1 MSRPALPGRQRGV
14 SLVELIIVLVVFSIM
29 ASFAVPS
36 FTRMVAT
43 QRVKATSGDLFTALV
58 RTRSEAI
65 KRNADVTLT
74 AVGGNWQQGWTIND
88 PANPARPLE
97 AHDAVSN
104 VAIAGATSITYT
116 GNGRLRATA
125 QPRIGVSSTRT
136 DAQRCVSADLS
147 GRPYLKPS
155 AC

>member
-1 MSRPALPGRQRGV
+1 MARPAPRSRQRGV
-14 SLVELIIVLVVFSIM
+14 SLVELIIALVVLSIM

-36 FTRMVAT
+36 FMRIVAT
-43 QRVKATSGDLFTALV
+43 QRVKGTSSDLYTALV

-74 AVGGNWQQGWTIND
+74 AVGGNWQQGWTVND
-88 PANPARPLE
+88 PANPSRPLE
-97 AHDAVSN
+97 AHDAVAK
-104 VAIAGATSITYT
+104 VAISGPASVTYT

-125 QPRIGVSSTRT
+125 QPRIGISSTGT

>member
-1 MSRPALPGRQRGV
+1 MRPAAVRGRQRGV
-14 SLVELIIVLVVFSIM
+14 SLVELIIALVVFSIM

-36 FTRMVAT
+36 FSRMVAT
-43 QRVKATSGDLFTALV
+43 QRVKSASSDLYTALV

-65 KRNADVTLT
+65 KRNADVTVA
-74 AVGGNWQQGWTIND
+74 AVGGDWQQGWTIND

-104 VAIAGATSITYT
+104 VAFSGTASVTYT

-136 DAQRCVSADLS
+136 DTQRCVSADLS